1 MPSDPA
7 FLNVGS
13 VLEEGEMG
21 EQKTFSPKLSS
32 SVWMSREV
40 GKRRRRRIWREGGR
54 VECFRHLLYHF
65 PMSLSAPINLAYFL
79 AVTSEE
85 ELECRGV

>member
-1 MPSDPA
+1 MPRDPA

-40 GKRRRRRIWREGGR
+40 GRRRRRRIWREGGR
-54 VECFRHLLYHF
+54 E
-65 PMSLSAPINLAYFL
+65 S
-79 AVTSEE
+79 
-85 ELECRGV
+85 GVLPASSISFSHEPFGTD

>member
-1 MPSDPA
+1 MPRDPA

-13 VLEEGEMG
+13 VVEEGEMG

-40 GKRRRRRIWREGGR
+40 GRRRRRRIWREGEWSASGI
-54 VECFRHLLYHF
+54 FYIIF
-65 PMSLSAPINLAYFL
+65 PLINLAYFL